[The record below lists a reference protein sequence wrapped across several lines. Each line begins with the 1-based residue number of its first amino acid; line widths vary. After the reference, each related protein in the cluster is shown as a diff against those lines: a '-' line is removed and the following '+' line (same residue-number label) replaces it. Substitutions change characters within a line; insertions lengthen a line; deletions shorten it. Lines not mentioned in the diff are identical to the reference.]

1 MHFYIPLR
9 GHLYSPPCH
18 VLCDPVMPGLSLF
31 ISTGHSAIW
40 CIATMM
46 LLNIGL
52 SAQVFARM
60 CRLYIQC
67 LDTLLRSRLK
77 DP

>member
-18 VLCDPVMPGLSLF
+18 VLCNSVMLSLSLY
-31 ISTGHSAIW
+31 ISTGHIAIW
-40 CIATMM
+40 CVATMM
-46 LLNIGL
+46 LLNLGF
-52 SAQVFARM
+52 SAHVFAHM